1 MRKWVLIIA
10 TLAAIFLL
18 SRLLLSHEDGSYL
31 NGDVNL
37 DGMHCIDDSIQLI
50 YHLWRDGRELPC
62 FATADIDCDGDVDV
76 SDVIMNL
83 RYVFFGD
90 PIDTLPVTCYPN
102 Y

>member
-1 MRKWVLIIA
+1 MRKWLIIIA
-10 TLAAIFLL
+10 SIVAIFCICKFLF
-18 SRLLLSHEDGSYL
+18 SHEEGNHL

-37 DGMHCIDDSIQLI
+37 DGLHCIDDSVQLI

-62 FATADIDCDGDVDV
+62 FATADIDCDGDLDV

-90 PIDTLPVTCYPN
+90 PIDTLRVTCYPD